1 MNFALALPNWDSQQG
16 SSFSLPSQR
25 NFPISF
31 NLVCLFSSK
40 TCCLEVNCLYL
51 TKSNN
56 QVLTYVYIYFLA
68 YLIQYNF
75 TTLFCFQ
82 VSMFPPKLWIR
93 IFKIHLLPLWL
104 TRFVP
109 FLLERLASEPS
120 EPTPKAT
127 SLQMKAQANI
137 KLFLWTKLRIS
148 VCIVNP
154 ITNLKFHISNHPWTR
169 NF

>member
-1 MNFALALPNWDSQQG
+1 MSAL
-16 SSFSLPSQR
+16 F
-25 NFPISF
+25 
-31 NLVCLFSSK
+31 CLFLCFRSYSEK
-40 TCCLEVNCLYL
+40 LEEYIPTFYKIRYILEDL
-51 TKSNN
+51 
-56 QVLTYVYIYFLA
+56 YVYCISYMNYKPAYNLYWPA
-68 YLIQYNF
+68 EHSPYLIMTIQ
-75 TTLFCFQ
+75 LCFQ

-104 TRFVP
+104 TRFAL
-109 FLLERLASEPS
+109 FLLEKLAWEPS
-120 EPTPKAT
+120 EPTQKVT

-137 KLFLWTKLRIS
+137 KLFLWTKLRIL